1 MNFAVLPPEVK
12 SARMHLGAGLG
23 PMLTAAAAWDGLA
36 AELGSAAT
44 SFSVVTTGLTGSLWL
59 GPSSAAMADAA
70 APYLGWL
77 NAAANQAEQAAVQ
90 VRLAAAAFEAALAA
104 TVHPALISANRSQ
117 FVSLV
122 LSNLFGQNATAIADA
137 EIHYEQMCARDVAA
151 MFDYYSGAS
160 AAVST
165 LTPFP
170 STLRGLANLAGP
182 TAGAYGAAAATVTA
196 AAAAAQD
203 IVVPFRNVGLANVGQ
218 GNLGNANI
226 GDFNFGS
233 GNTGS
238 GNIGSGNIG
247 SGNVGFGNTGNGNS
261 GIGLTGDHL
270 RGFGGMNSGTGNV
283 GFFNSGT
290 GNVGIGNSGSGNW
303 GIGNSGNGYNT
314 ATTTP
319 ASSTWAMST
328 PALSSTW
335 RDCSATER
343 ARCSTS
349 GWPTTAS

>member
-247 SGNVGFGNTGNGNS
+247 
-261 GIGLTGDHL
+261 IGK
-270 RGFGGMNSGTGNV
+270 
-283 GFFNSGT
+283 
-290 GNVGIGNSGSGNW
+290 VGIG
-303 GIGNSGNGYNT
+303 
-314 ATTTP
+314 
-319 ASSTWAMST
+319 
-328 PALSSTW
+328 
-335 RDCSATER
+335 
-343 ARCSTS
+343 
-349 GWPTTAS
+349 